1 MAIMCSS
8 FADMMGLVAIARHG
22 IPNLGSCDRTITP
35 AQQIYNRMDEK
46 QQNQGVGVYGVQKY
60 ICTIHYVGGGKVLLI
75 ILPNAKMVVMKSR
88 LLNKAQQKQFHSSK
102 GLFSQE
108 KVSQE
113 WMPVRRVPGD

>member
-60 ICTIHYVGGGKVLLI
+60 ICTIHYVGGKKVLLI
-75 ILPNAKMVVMKSR
+75 MLPNAKMVVMKSR

>member
-46 QQNQGVGVYGVQKY
+46 QQNQGVGVHGVQKY
-60 ICTIHYVGGGKVLLI
+60 ICTIHYVGGGKGVTDHT
-75 ILPNAKMVVMKSR
+75 AKC
-88 LLNKAQQKQFHSSK
+88 
-102 GLFSQE
+102 
-108 KVSQE
+108 
-113 WMPVRRVPGD
+113 

>member
-1 MAIMCSS
+1 
-8 FADMMGLVAIARHG
+8 MMGLVAIARHG

-60 ICTIHYVGGGKVLLI
+60 ICTIHYVGGKKVLLI

>member
-35 AQQIYNRMDEK
+35 AQKIYNRMDEK

-60 ICTIHYVGGGKVLLI
+60 ICTIHYVGGKKVLLI

>member
-60 ICTIHYVGGGKVLLI
+60 ICTIHYVGGEKVLLI

-102 GLFSQE
+102 DLFSQE

-113 WMPVRRVPGD
+113 WMPARRVPGD

>member
-60 ICTIHYVGGGKVLLI
+60 ICTIHYVGGEKVLLI

>member
-46 QQNQGVGVYGVQKY
+46 QQNQGVGVYGVKKY
-60 ICTIHYVGGGKVLLI
+60 ICTIHYVGGKKVLLI

>member
-1 MAIMCSS
+1 
-8 FADMMGLVAIARHG
+8 
-22 IPNLGSCDRTITP
+22 
-35 AQQIYNRMDEK
+35 MDEK
-46 QQNQGVGVYGVQKY
+46 QQNQGVVDYGVQKY
-60 ICTIHYVGGGKVLLI
+60 ICTIHYVGKKVLLI

-113 WMPVRRVPGD
+113 WMPARRAPGD